1 MNQEQIQQATNDEAL
16 VPTADRVKISTINMW
31 IDPTLTPKEETNQV
45 NLDIIKTLPC
55 YNAFLITGDVPEIY
69 IQQFWFTVKKI
80 LCICP
85 RVPNEEF
92 VEPPSKESLLTFLIE
107 LGYKGQL
114 NQLSSM
120 FVDHM
125 HQPWRTLTTIINKF
139 LSRKTSSN
147 DKLRQSR
154 VGILWGGQSS
164 GDVKLCLTPRFSK
177 IIIDYFLSQNKSI
190 PRRHGS
196 YINTIKDDD
205 VLGRLKFVSKGED
218 YQVYGKAIPDTIK
231 GKGSKGKKAAIT
243 SKKKSSITT
252 DDNIIPEP
260 NVAFELGKS
269 INKTKAKIAEEA
281 TRVHEPHERLV
292 TEKPKSVEES
302 NESDGEP
309 ANRPTRRRKPIG
321 VVFRD
326 TSNVSKKKSLDQ
338 SQKLKGIQV
347 LTEEERFV
355 PEVPD
360 EAKGSSAAKVDAAI
374 DWGSE
379 DESDWC
385 DDANVKEETSEDEK
399 SKSDN
404 NEYVDDDAD
413 EEMKE

>member
-1 MNQEQIQQATNDEAL
+1 M
-16 VPTADRVKISTINMW
+16 S
-31 IDPTLTPKEETNQV
+31 
-45 NLDIIKTLPC
+45 
-55 YNAFLITGDVPEIY
+55 Y
-69 IQQFWFTVKKI
+69 
-80 LCICP
+80 
-85 RVPNEEF
+85 
-92 VEPPSKESLLTFLIE
+92 
-107 LGYKGQL
+107 
-114 NQLSSM
+114 
-120 FVDHM
+120 
-125 HQPWRTLTTIINKF
+125 
-139 LSRKTSSN
+139 
-147 DKLRQSR
+147 
-154 VGILWGGQSS
+154 
-164 GDVKLCLTPRFSK
+164 PRFSK

-190 PRRHGS
+190 PRRQGS

-218 YQVYGKAIPDTIK
+218 YQVYGKAIPDTMLNDKIK
-231 GKGSKGKKAAIT
+231 QSEAYQTFICLSTGLIHPKKSRGKGSKGKKAAVT
-243 SKKKSSITT
+243 PKKKSSITT

-269 INKTKAKIAEEA
+269 INKTKAEIAEEA
-281 TRVHEPHERLV
+281 TRVHEPRERLV

-309 ANRPTRRRKPIG
+309 ANRPTGRRKPIG

-347 LTEEERFV
+347 LTEEECLAADTMQAIKASKKASRSQ
-355 PEVPD
+355 PPTGDSKVPD
-360 EAKGSSAAKVDAAI
+360 EAKGSSTAKVDVAI

-385 DDANVKEETSEDEK
+385 DDANVKEGEIKWLSSDEEEEIHDDHDDDRSIDIEENGEDEK

-404 NEYVDDDAD
+404 DEYVDDDAD